1 MELQLT
7 KEKYQELLKFVK
19 VTFKDLDKDEL
30 GDDWWTSH
38 IGYDIN
44 IFYDEEVDAYK
55 ACAYALK
62 VDCDEFGCY
71 NTFTDTSTYTTI
83 TYLA

>member
-7 KEKYQELLKFVK
+7 KNEYLELLRFVK
-19 VTFKDLDKDEL
+19 VAFEYGDKDEL
-30 GDDWWTSH
+30 GDDWWCTH

-44 IFYDEEVDAYK
+44 IYYDEEVDAYK

-62 VDCDEFGCY
+62 DG
-71 NTFTDTSTYTTI
+71 TTDTSTFTTI

>member
-7 KEKYQELLKFVK
+7 KEEYQELLRFVK

-44 IFYDEEVDAYK
+44 IYYDEWEDGYK

-62 VDCDEFGCY
+62 DG
-71 NTFTDTSTYTTI
+71 TTDTSTFTVI
-83 TYLA
+83 TYLF